1 MAVKTTFG
9 TKLSTD
15 SVNSVFG
22 ASHLPVKVTAST
34 DTHLFEWPA

>member
-1 MAVKTTFG
+1 MAVKTTLEQNFQP
-9 TKLSTD
+9 

-22 ASHLPVKVTAST
+22 ASHLPAKVTAST